1 MPQSNGWTERV
12 RKRRATLR
20 RDDGSASLEFITAG
34 LILLLPMVYLILT
47 LSQIQGG
54 SFAVE
59 GAARQAARVFVQA
72 ETPDAG
78 EAAARRAVDFALTD
92 AGLDPGAADIDVHCS
107 PRPEVCLTR
116 NGEVTVAVRVVV
128 PLPMVPAALD
138 VAAPIG
144 VPLEASATQK
154 VSRFWGA
161 ER

>member
-20 RDDGSASLEFITAG
+20 RDEGSASLEFITAG

-78 EAAARRAVDFALTD
+78 EAAARRAVDFALS
-92 AGLDPGAADIDVHCS
+92 GKAASLPC
-107 PRPEVCLTR
+107 
-116 NGEVTVAVRVVV
+116 VTKTV
-128 PLPMVPAALD
+128 PLA
-138 VAAPIG
+138 
-144 VPLEASATQK
+144 
-154 VSRFWGA
+154 GA
-161 ER
+161 EGLGELVEQFVLHLI

>member
-1 MPQSNGWTERV
+1 MPQSNGWTDRLC
-12 RKRRATLR
+12 RRLATLR

-78 EAAARRAVDFALTD
+78 EAAAQRAVDFALTD
-92 AGLDPGAADIDVHCS
+92 AGLDPGTADIDVRCS
-107 PRPEVCLTR
+107 SRADTCLTR
-116 NGEVTVAVRVVV
+116 NGEVTVVVRVVV

-144 VPLEASATQK
+144 VPLEASATQR